1 MKVLGYVNMH
11 ISDSHVN
18 CLKCLQPV
26 NTKSIDNLMDI
37 NPDEYTIIVET
48 EQCKCGFVTVL
59 EYVCNDKYSLDMS
72 IERTNE
78 VLREQ
83 GSETEVIAHTHSETK
98 FWAGSKDEDGHFR
111 EKMLSSEEV
120 IE

>member
-1 MKVLGYVNMH
+1 MEGERMKVLGYVDMH
-11 ISDSHVN
+11 ISDSHVP
-18 CLKCLQPV
+18 CLKCGEDV
-26 NTKSIDNLMDI
+26 ATKSIDNLTEIM
-37 NPDEYTIIVET
+37 PDEYTIIVET

-78 VLREQ
+78 ALREQ
-83 GSETEVIAHTHSETK
+83 GSNTTILAYTSSKTK
-98 FWAGSKDEDGHFR
+98 FFADSGAEGRLLTK
-111 EKMLSSEEV
+111 EEV